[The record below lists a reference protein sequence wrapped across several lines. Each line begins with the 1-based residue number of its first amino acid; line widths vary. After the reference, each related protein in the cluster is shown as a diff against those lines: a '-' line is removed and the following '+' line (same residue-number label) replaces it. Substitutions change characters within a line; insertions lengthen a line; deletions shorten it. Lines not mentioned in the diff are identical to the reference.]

1 VGQRAAALPR
11 PVVEIVTVGDD
22 SGKIDGSLAPSDTG
36 LCTPRD
42 TELRKRASLD
52 PGTALAAIKAEH
64 RMERAMERTAY
75 RLEDIDEV
83 DELTNDRIP
92 GLPLLGFFTGT
103 VLSLA
108 IWLAVAVVALSV

>member
-1 VGQRAAALPR
+1 
-11 PVVEIVTVGDD
+11 
-22 SGKIDGSLAPSDTG
+22 
-36 LCTPRD
+36 
-42 TELRKRASLD
+42 
-52 PGTALAAIKAEH
+52 
-64 RMERAMERTAY
+64 MERTAY
-75 RLEDIDEV
+75 RLEDLDEV